1 MTPDGATVC
10 GLAAAP
16 PVEAAANVNKLVW
29 IFNDQFSCRQTV
41 LGNCSNT
48 RTVNFGENPISK
60 EQLRRHLLMLETQ
73 KPEIVYIRVSG
84 HALGSANKLDLRR
97 LHALSQIALAQRN
110 ARRDVIIEANEA
122 NEVWKM
128 QEMIAMTEGLHLSRH
143 RWCNYGIKDEADRP
157 VKSVIKFACSVPLN
171 PSYEC
176 HCGKEWQKHAKG
188 ALNGTQ
194 YINAMCHLVEAI
206 IVPAFK
212 LQPNEQ
218 GQEKGGQGANR
229 TRPKSNSIQSK
240 THSSLSPLIPSQPLP
255 ADATNNSVDN
265 EVVDPHFR
273 GKKTAL
279 LVEQL
284 SSGALQAKQVT
295 FDDNAAQHYPTEQAL
310 RQKAAKAAVKAS
322 GQEHVGNKKRFV
334 VEKHWDDC
342 GSDLSGIHIREADLP
357 SDDHYVGHLETN

>member
-1 MTPDGATVC
+1 MTPGGATVC

-206 IVPAFK
+206 IVPAFR

-229 TRPKSNSIQSK
+229 TQPKSNSRFSRKLTPAFLLSFRLSRCRPMPPTIPLTTK
-240 THSSLSPLIPSQPLP
+240 LLTHIFVARKLP
-255 ADATNNSVDN
+255 YLLNS
-265 EVVDPHFR
+265 
-273 GKKTAL
+273 
-279 LVEQL
+279 
-284 SSGALQAKQVT
+284 
-295 FDDNAAQHYPTEQAL
+295 
-310 RQKAAKAAVKAS
+310 
-322 GQEHVGNKKRFV
+322 
-334 VEKHWDDC
+334 
-342 GSDLSGIHIREADLP
+342 
-357 SDDHYVGHLETN
+357 